1 MVDLIACSMIIYRD
15 EVLLVRRKDN
25 GLWSFPGGYLKENE
39 NPFIGASRETREELG
54 IELEFSCD
62 SFVNIW
68 EGKDKFVSILPFE
81 LTKKPDNIS
90 LNDELTEYG
99 YFKIGK
105 LPDNIMTSVREALE
119 WFEYDENDIAKAIAM
134 GKLASPQYFNGNFL
148 FDMRIT
154 GTEISVRGTEK
165 RGMKEVT
172 YRDPNVFLG
181 RKFINLCQGVK
192 VVFDHPEDDVDAEY
206 LRNRQVG
213 TIIYPYIFGKELWG
227 IAKIFNIPFGIL
239 LTKEIYSTSPSV
251 TNRKNFPVLINSK
264 IRALYEGSPF
274 VVDHLAIVGK
284 GVWDKSGR
292 AIPGINSPVNHV
304 NKKGTRII
312 MPDENLSTRLDEIYE
327 KVNKLIDLNKE
338 YSRRDARR
346 DGTFIAGKKRKLRD
360 AIQEAQ
366 DYEDDDKLR
375 NEDLEKI
382 EEAFEDCAK
391 ALKNDKCSDS
401 EENREPV
408 KEDRKKDSEEEKKD
422 RRNDAENEGS
432 GSKDYVTKD
441 DLVNTLKEFFGNLT
455 KQNEASVAMDKK
467 KDATESGE
475 GAKEPEKNDGKA
487 KKDAEPEEKNG
498 EDAKTGEKKLQE
510 EIKDG
515 LAVSKE
521 LSNNDSSGEEEQEKN
536 SILRS
541 KCDSAYIYLGKETPP
556 PYSNETSEAYARRI
570 LGPMISY
577 SKDWEA
583 VGLKNIVSNK
593 KLLDKAIPEIIQSVI
608 DENKVRAEDSQKLRT
623 IRERD
628 NGKIIE
634 RTIGS
639 PKAYLD
645 SFGGY
650 DDRLARFK

>member
-1 MVDLIACSMIIYRD
+1 MIIYRD

-119 WFEYDENDIAKAIAM
+119 WCEYDENDIAKAIAM

-206 LRNRQVG
+206 LRNRQLG

-239 LTKEIYSTSPSV
+239 LTKKIYSTSPSV

-264 IRALYEGSPF
+264 IRALYEGHPF

-467 KDATESGE
+467 KMRRNQ
-475 GAKEPEKNDGKA
+475 EKALKNL
-487 KKDAEPEEKNG
+487 KKMTVRLKKMLNQKKKM
-498 EDAKTGEKKLQE
+498 AKT
-510 EIKDG
+510 
-515 LAVSKE
+515 
-521 LSNNDSSGEEEQEKN
+521 
-536 SILRS
+536 
-541 KCDSAYIYLGKETPP
+541 
-556 PYSNETSEAYARRI
+556 
-570 LGPMISY
+570 
-577 SKDWEA
+577 
-583 VGLKNIVSNK
+583 
-593 KLLDKAIPEIIQSVI
+593 
-608 DENKVRAEDSQKLRT
+608 QKLVKK
-623 IRERD
+623 
-628 NGKIIE
+628 NCK
-634 RTIGS
+634 
-639 PKAYLD
+639 K
-645 SFGGY
+645 
-650 DDRLARFK
+650 K